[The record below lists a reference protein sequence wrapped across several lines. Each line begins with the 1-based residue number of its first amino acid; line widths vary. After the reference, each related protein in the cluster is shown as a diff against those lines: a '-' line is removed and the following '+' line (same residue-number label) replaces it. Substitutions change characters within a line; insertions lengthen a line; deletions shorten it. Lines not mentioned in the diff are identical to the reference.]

1 MWRRRLAVIPF
12 ALLVAL
18 ATMGA
23 DSCSGSAIETNTT
36 GTQTASEATPTAEGN
51 TEAAP
56 PSTPKAPKPI
66 VIHGHGKVVKSI
78 RLKTNTPVVVTGS
91 HDGQENFIVDLVG
104 QGQHE
109 FLFNQIGRY
118 EGQAAV
124 EDQLEPGKYRVAI
137 DADGDWTLR
146 FEQPVPKPNAKRLPG
161 TLKGHGARVVPV
173 HTEDDMQPVVRGTHK
188 GQENFIV
195 DVIGYGDLSGTVN
208 LFNEIGRFSG
218 EVLADEELPAG
229 DYLVYVQADG
239 AWTLKFTP

>member
-1 MWRRRLAVIPF
+1 VRGLAALPLAVV
-12 ALLVAL
+12 LAL

-23 DSCSGSAIETNTT
+23 DSCSGTAIETNTT
-36 GTQTASEATPTAEGN
+36 ANPTTSESAPTEEGSGS
-51 TEAAP
+51 TVAAP
-56 PSTPKAPKPI
+56 PPRAVAPRPV

-78 RLKTNTPVVVTGS
+78 NLKTNTPVVVTG
-91 HDGQENFIVDLVG
+91 HHNGQENFIVDLVG

-118 EGQAAV
+118 EGQAAI
-124 EDQLEPGKYRVAI
+124 EDQLDPGKYRVAI
-137 DADGDWTLR
+137 DADGDWTLK

-161 TLKGHGARVVPV
+161 TLKGRGARVVAV
-173 HTEDDMQPVVRGTHK
+173 HTDDAIQPVVRGAHK